1 MTNGYRDLSLWWDSL
16 PDELGYSDRPALSGQ
31 LTADVAIVGA
41 GYSGLWTAYYL
52 LKHQPDLKVV
62 VLDAHV
68 AGFGASG
75 RNGGWCSALFP
86 ASIDAVAARSSRE
99 QAVALHEHLVDAV
112 DEVDHV
118 LHTEDIDADFA
129 KGGTLTLIRS
139 QAQADR
145 AAEELATAEDFGL
158 TPHHT
163 RPLDATQA
171 LSHLRATDVQG
182 ALFTPD
188 CAAIHPAK
196 LVRGLALAVERLGG
210 IIYELSPV
218 LDIKPGAVEGEGF
231 TVRAPIVV
239 RATEGY
245 TPSLRSFKRQLTPVY
260 SLVTATEPIPD
271 AMWDEIG
278 LKERETFGDYRRL
291 IIYGQRTADNR
302 MVFGGRGAPYHFG
315 SRIAPEFDRDNAI
328 FAELE
333 RSLVE
338 LFPVLQRTK
347 ITHRWGGPLGVPRD
361 WFASV
366 SLDPTTGLGTTGGYV
381 GDGVGVSNLGGRTL
395 ADLVLSRSTPRTQLP
410 WVNHTSPQWE
420 PEPLRWIGVN
430 AGLVAMSTSD
440 SIEARTGKQA
450 WPARLASRFTGH

>member
-52 LKHQPDLKVV
+52 LKQQPDLKVV

-118 LHTEDIDADFA
+118 LHTDDIDADFA

-145 AAEELATAEDFGL
+145 AAEELASAEDFGL

-210 IIYELSPV
+210 IICEHSRA
-218 LDIKPGAVEGEGF
+218 LDIKPGSVEGEGF
-231 TVRAPIVV
+231 AVRAPIVL
-239 RATEGY
+239 RTTEGY
-245 TPSLRSFKRQLTPVY
+245 TPSLRSFKRQLAPVY

-278 LKERETFGDYRRL
+278 LADRETFSDYRRL

-315 SRIAPEFDRDNAI
+315 SRIAPEFDRDNAT
-328 FAELE
+328 FAEIE

-381 GDGVGVSNLGGRTL
+381 GDGVGASNLGGRTL
-395 ADLVLSRSTPRTQLP
+395 ADLVLNRSTPRTQLP
-410 WVNHTSPQWE
+410 WVNHASPKWE
-420 PEPLRWIGVN
+420 PEPLRWLGVN
-430 AGLVAMSTSD
+430 AGLAAMTTAD
-440 SIEARTGKQA
+440 RIEDRTGKEA
-450 WPARLASRFTGH
+450 LRAKIASRFTGH

>member
-86 ASIDAVAARSSRE
+86 ASIDSVAARSSRV
-99 QAVALHEHLVDAV
+99 QALALHAHMADAV
-112 DEVDHV
+112 DEVGRFLDTHN
-118 LHTEDIDADFA
+118 LDADFA
-129 KGGTLTLIRS
+129 KGGTLTLVRS
-139 QAQADR
+139 AAQAER
-145 AAEELATAEDFGL
+145 AAHELDTADDFGL
-158 TPHHT
+158 APHHT
-163 RPLDATQA
+163 RSLDATQA
-171 LSHLRATDVQG
+171 RERINATEVSG
-182 ALFTPD
+182 AVFTPD
-188 CAAIHPAK
+188 CAAINPAK
-196 LVRGLALAVERLGG
+196 LVRELAMVVEQLGG
-210 IIYELSPV
+210 IICEHSRA
-218 LDIKPGAVEGEGF
+218 LDIKPGSVEGEGF
-231 TVRAPIVV
+231 AVRAPIVL
-239 RATEGY
+239 RTTEGY
-245 TPSLRSFKRQLTPVY
+245 TPSLRSFKRQLAPVY

-278 LKERETFGDYRRL
+278 LADRETFSDYRRL

-302 MVFGGRGAPYHFG
+302 IVFGGRGAPYHFG
-315 SRIAPEFDRDNAI
+315 SRIAPEFDRDNAT
-328 FAELE
+328 FAEIE

-381 GDGVGVSNLGGRTL
+381 GDGVGASNLGGRTL
-395 ADLVLSRSTPRTQLP
+395 ADLVLNRSTPRTQLP
-410 WVNHTSPQWE
+410 WVNHASPKWE
-420 PEPLRWIGVN
+420 PEPLRWLGVN
-430 AGLVAMSTSD
+430 AGLAAMTTAD
-440 SIEARTGKQA
+440 RIEDRTGKEA
-450 WPARLASRFTGH
+450 LLAKIASRFTGH

>member
-1 MTNGYRDLSLWWDSL
+1 MTDDYKDLSLWWDSL
-16 PDELGYSDRPALSGQ
+16 PDDLRHSDRPVLSGQ
-31 LTADVAIVGA
+31 LSADVAIVGA

-52 LKHQPDLKVV
+52 LKQQPDLKVV

-99 QAVALHEHLVDAV
+99 QALALHEHLVDAV
-112 DEVDHV
+112 DEVDRV

-129 KGGTLTLIRS
+129 KGGTVTLIRS

-158 TPHHT
+158 TPHRT

-218 LDIKPGAVEGEGF
+218 LDIKPGAIEGDGF

-245 TPSLRSFKRQLTPVY
+245 TPSLRRFKRQLTPVY

-278 LKERETFGDYRRL
+278 LTERETFSDYRRL
-291 IIYGQRTADNR
+291 LIYGQRTADNR
-302 MVFGGRGAPYHFG
+302 IVFGGRGAPYHFG
-315 SRIAPEFDRDNAI
+315 SRVAPAFDRDNAI

-366 SLDPTTGLGTTGGYV
+366 SLDPTTGVGTTGGYV
-381 GDGVGVSNLGGRTL
+381 GDGVGASNLGGRTL
-395 ADLVLSRSTPRTQLP
+395 ADLILSQSTPRTQLP
-410 WVNHTSPQWE
+410 WVNHTSPKWE

-440 SIEARTGKQA
+440 PIEARTGKQA
-450 WPARLASRFTGH
+450 WRAQFASRFTGH

>member
-1 MTNGYRDLSLWWDSL
+1 MTEDYKHLSLWWDSL
-16 PDELGYSDRPALSGQ
+16 PDDVRHSDRPALSGQ
-31 LTADVAIVGA
+31 LSADVAIVGA

-99 QAVALHEHLVDAV
+99 QALALHEHLVDAV
-112 DEVDHV
+112 DEVDRV
-118 LHTEDIDADFA
+118 LRTEDIDADFA
-129 KGGTLTLIRS
+129 KGGTVTLIRS

-145 AAEELATAEDFGL
+145 AAEEFATAEDFGL

-163 RPLDATQA
+163 RSLDATQA
-171 LSHLRATDVQG
+171 LSHTRATDVQG

-218 LDIKPGAVEGEGF
+218 LDIKPGAVEGDGF
-231 TVRAPIVV
+231 TVRAPIVI
-239 RATEGY
+239 RATEGF
-245 TPSLRSFKRQLTPVY
+245 TPSLRSFKRRLAPVY

-278 LKERETFGDYRRL
+278 LTERETFSDYRRL
-291 IIYGQRTADNR
+291 LIYGQRTADNR
-302 MVFGGRGAPYHFG
+302 IVFGGRGAPYHFG
-315 SRIAPEFDRDNAI
+315 SRVAPAFDRDNAI

-381 GDGVGVSNLGGRTL
+381 GDGVGASNLGGRTL
-395 ADLVLSRSTPRTQLP
+395 ADLILSQSTPRTQLP
-410 WVNHTSPQWE
+410 WVNHTSPKWE

-440 SIEARTGKQA
+440 PIETRTGKQA
-450 WPARLASRFTGH
+450 WRAQFASRFTGH